1 MMVTAASTSQGG
13 IAGERTILSSN
24 NGLLTLTSVRVIF
37 DAKTTGASKFLSI
50 PLDAVASCGLVTR
63 SQPLLLVVAAI
74 AGLACLALS
83 DAGATILALIVA
95 FVFVGA
101 YFATR
106 KAVLKISPNGGEEI
120 AVAARGMKRDE
131 IIAFLVAVHEARIT
145 FIRTFPSSNA
155 T

>member
-1 MMVTAASTSQGG
+1 MVTAANTSQG

-37 DAKTTGASKFLSI
+37 DAKTTGASRFLSI
-50 PLDAVASCGLVTR
+50 PLDAVASCGLITR

-74 AGLACLALS
+74 AGLACLAQIG
-83 DAGATILALIVA
+83 AGPTILALIVA
-95 FVFVGA
+95 LVLVGA

-106 KAVLKISPNGGEEI
+106 KAVLKISPNGGEAI

-131 IIAFLVAVHEARIT
+131 IIAFLVAVHEARIA
-145 FIRTFPSSNA
+145 FIHTFPAKSQQ
-155 T
+155 

>member
-1 MMVTAASTSQGG
+1 MVTAASTSQSG
-13 IAGERTILSSN
+13 ITGERTILSSD

-37 DAKTTGASKFLSI
+37 DAKTTGASKFVSI

-74 AGLACLALS
+74 AGLACFAQSEAGLTVLAL
-83 DAGATILALIVA
+83 LVAL
-95 FVFVGA
+95 VFVGA

-106 KAVLKISPNGGEEI
+106 KAVLNISPNGGEAI
-120 AVAARGMKRDE
+120 AVAARGMKREE

-145 FIRTFPSSNA
+145 FVRTFHSSNA